1 MKVLTIIYVLLFI
14 GIGAKAEEVSF
25 KQDVRPV
32 FKRYCAGCH
41 FGSLNYSAAYQN
53 RIKILNKFVRSRQ
66 MPPKYISDRPS
77 RVEVELVRRWIES
90 GAKK

>member
-1 MKVLTIIYVLLFI
+1 MKKLILIFTVLFL
-14 GIGAKAEEVSF
+14 GIMSRADEISF
-25 KQDVRPV
+25 KQDVRPI

-41 FGSLNYSAAYQN
+41 FGSINYSAAYQN
-53 RIKILNKFVRSRQ
+53 RSKIYSKFVKSRQ

-77 RVEVELVRRWIES
+77 AVEVELVRRWIES